1 MKVHQLCTKYTKCT
15 EFPESSF
22 MGQNIMESRCSV
34 CFFYLLYNSQFSSF
48 STPPPSLQLAA
59 SQRKGYVRSS
69 VLLVCCIAGVLRSLR
84 GPRGLEYTTFNGYFI
99 FNFNSKFSN
108 DVYMY
113 IYIYFQMMYICIY
126 VYMYIFSNDVYM

>member
-48 STPPPSLQLAA
+48 STPPPLYSWLHPRERDM
-59 SQRKGYVRSS
+59 SVRPFCSS
-69 VLLVCCIAGVLRSLR
+69 VALQGSLGPLGVLGVLNIQHLTDTLSLI
-84 GPRGLEYTTFNGYFI
+84 LILN
-99 FNFNSKFSN
+99 
-108 DVYMY
+108 
-113 IYIYFQMMYICIY
+113 FQMMYICIY